1 MKMNSKIKSN
11 MDQIV
16 GTIVG
21 AASGDALGARHEFHP
36 PLTDPSPLEMG
47 SGGAFDWRKGQW
59 TDDTEQSIV
68 LLRQLVDGNDLLDPE
83 VLDRVA
89 RGLVDWGM
97 GATDIGNQTRAA
109 LTRVT
114 PTNATAAT
122 VMAAAQTY
130 LDANPDA
137 CGNGALMRTAPVAIA
152 YLGDEA
158 KMIEAAH
165 TISRLTHP
173 HADSLDACA
182 IWCVAIRIA
191 ILENRLD
198 IRAAITRAVA
208 DPDRQAVWFSRIDVA
223 EGAPAVSDIPDNGGA
238 VGALQAAWRAVSV
251 AVSAEDAIEAAVRS
265 GNDADTVGAIAGAL
279 AGARFGCSAIP
290 ARWRRYLNGWP
301 YSSETLDLPMQYRQL
316 LTFAYL
322 AGNGGEGTGGRGWPD
337 VEDMGGYNRALVK
350 LDNAE
355 RVWIGAEGDIHHLPD
370 DVDAVVSLSR
380 VGSAFAGNREHVEFW
395 LVDSWYSESN
405 PNLRFVL
412 KDAADT
418 IATLVA
424 EGRTV
429 FLHCVAAH
437 NRTPSVAALY
447 LALHCGIDVDEAIRQ
462 ADEQCA
468 GYGDNVFL
476 RDEVR
481 AIAREHA

>member
-1 MKMNSKIKSN
+1 MKQKSN

-47 SGGAFDWRKGQW
+47 AGGAFDWRKGQW

-68 LLRQLVDGNDLLDPE
+68 LLRELVAGHDLLDPD

-89 RGLVDWGM
+89 RGLVEWAVD
-97 GATDIGNQTRAA
+97 ATDIGTQTRAA
-109 LTRVT
+109 LERVA
-114 PTNATAAT
+114 PSDASAAN
-122 VMAAAQTY
+122 VMAAAQMY
-130 LDANPDA
+130 LDNNPNA
-137 CGNGALMRTAPVAIA
+137 CGNGSLMRTAPVAIA
-152 YLGDEA
+152 YLDDEA
-158 KMIEAAH
+158 KMIEAAR

-173 HADSLDACA
+173 HVDAMDACA

-191 ILENRLD
+191 VTENRLD
-198 IRAAITRAVA
+198 VRDAIKRAID
-208 DPDRQAVWFSRIDVA
+208 DPSRGTLWNDRIDEA
-223 EGAPAVSDIPDNGGA
+223 EAATAVSDIPDNGGA

-251 AVSAEDAIEAAVRS
+251 ATSAEDAIESAVRS
-265 GNDADTVGAIAGAL
+265 GADADTVAAIGGAL
-279 AGARFGCSAIP
+279 AGARWGVSAIP
-290 ARWRRYLNGWP
+290 ARWRRFLNGWP
-301 YSSETLDLPMQYRQL
+301 YSSDNTDQPMQYRQM
-316 LTFAYL
+316 LTFAFL
-322 AGNGGEGTGGRGWPD
+322 AGNGGYGTGDRGWPD
-337 VEDMGGYNRALVK
+337 IEDMGGYNRALST

-355 RVWIGAEGDIHHLPD
+355 RVYIGAEGDIHHLPE

-380 VGSAFAGNREHVEFW
+380 VGSSFAGGREHVEFW
-395 LVDSWYSESN
+395 LVDSWSAADN

-412 KDAADT
+412 KDAAD
-418 IATLVA
+418 AVADLVA

-447 LALHCGIDVDEAIRQ
+447 LALHCGVEVDEAIRQ
-462 ADEQCA
+462 ADEQCGNNGSNA
-468 GYGDNVFL
+468 FL

>member
-198 IRAAITRAVA
+198 INEAITRAVE

-462 ADEQCA
+462 ADDQCA

>member
-1 MKMNSKIKSN
+1 MNMKSN

-68 LLRQLVDGNDLLDPE
+68 LLRQLVQGHDLLDPE

-97 GATDIGNQTRAA
+97 GATDIGMQTRAA
-109 LTRVT
+109 LTRIT
-114 PTNATAAT
+114 PSNATAAN

-130 LDANPDA
+130 LDNNPDA
-137 CGNGALMRTAPVAIA
+137 CGNGSLMRTAPVAIA
-152 YLGDEA
+152 YLDDEA
-158 KMIEAAH
+158 KMIEAAR

-173 HADSLDACA
+173 HADALDACA

-198 IRAAITRAVA
+198 IREAITRAVD
-208 DPDRQAVWFSRIDVA
+208 DPDRRALWFGRIEFA
-223 EGAPAVSDIPDNGGA
+223 EAAEAVSDIPDNGGA

-322 AGNGGEGTGGRGWPD
+322 AGTGGQSLTGSGWPD
-337 VEDMGGYNRALVK
+337 VEDMGGYDLALVE

-355 RVWIGAEGDIHHLPD
+355 RVWIGAEGDIHALPPE
-370 DVDAVVSLSR
+370 VDAVVSLSR

-395 LVDSWYSESN
+395 LVDSSSPESN

-418 IATLVA
+418 VAALVA

-462 ADEQCA
+462 ADEQC
-468 GYGDNVFL
+468 GNNGSNSFL
-476 RDEVR
+476 RNEVR
-481 AIAREHA
+481 AIARERA

>member
-1 MKMNSKIKSN
+1 MNMKSN

-59 TDDTEQSIV
+59 TDDTEQGIV
-68 LLRQLVDGNDLLDPE
+68 LLRQLVQGHDLLNPE

-97 GATDIGNQTRAA
+97 GATDIGMQTRAA

-114 PTNATAAT
+114 PSNATAT
-122 VMAAAQTY
+122 NVMAAAQAY
-130 LDANPDA
+130 LDNNPDA
-137 CGNGALMRTAPVAIA
+137 CGNGSLMRTSPVAIA
-152 YLGDEA
+152 YLDDEA
-158 KMIEAAH
+158 KMIEAAR

-173 HADSLDACA
+173 HADALDACA

-191 ILENRLD
+191 TLENRLD
-198 IRAAITRAVA
+198 IREAITRAVD
-208 DPDRQAVWFSRIDVA
+208 DPDRRALWLGRIEFA
-223 EGAPAVSDIPDNGGA
+223 EAAEAVSDIPDNGGA

-322 AGNGGEGTGGRGWPD
+322 AGTGG
-337 VEDMGGYNRALVK
+337 
-350 LDNAE
+350 
-355 RVWIGAEGDIHHLPD
+355 
-370 DVDAVVSLSR
+370 
-380 VGSAFAGNREHVEFW
+380 
-395 LVDSWYSESN
+395 
-405 PNLRFVL
+405 
-412 KDAADT
+412 
-418 IATLVA
+418 
-424 EGRTV
+424 
-429 FLHCVAAH
+429 
-437 NRTPSVAALY
+437 
-447 LALHCGIDVDEAIRQ
+447 
-462 ADEQCA
+462 
-468 GYGDNVFL
+468 
-476 RDEVR
+476 
-481 AIAREHA
+481 